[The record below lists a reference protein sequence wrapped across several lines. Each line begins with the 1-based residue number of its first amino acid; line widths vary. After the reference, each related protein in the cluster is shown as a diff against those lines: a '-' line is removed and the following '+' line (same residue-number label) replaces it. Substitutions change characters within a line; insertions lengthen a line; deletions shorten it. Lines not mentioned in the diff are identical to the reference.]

1 MPIPNRVSPIPH
13 RSINREVCA
22 RLREWIIEGALQ
34 PGEVIRDQ
42 SLAEQLGVSRTPV
55 REALLCLE
63 AEGLVE
69 TARNRWTKVTPI
81 SVETAQ
87 EIYPMIQTLEEL
99 ALRVQAKSLGPEL
112 ASGLGRANRKLAE
125 AICREAGSA
134 AVDADAEFHR
144 LIVAGTGNS
153 ELIAVTG
160 ALAQKLRRIELAYF
174 ARSSAALASVGEH
187 DEVIAAVEN
196 RNLKKAVIAL
206 SGNWRNSLSRLEHM
220 ATERSKAVQVQAS

>member
-1 MPIPNRVSPIPH
+1 MPIPNRVLPIPH

-22 RLREWIIEGALQ
+22 RLRAWIIEGALR

-69 TARNRWTKVTPI
+69 TARNRWTRVTPI
-81 SVETAQ
+81 SIQMAQ

-99 ALRVQAKSLGPEL
+99 ALRAQAKLLGPEL
-112 ASGLGRANRKLAE
+112 ASDLGRANRKLAE
-125 AICREAGSA
+125 AISREARSA

-144 LIVAGTGNS
+144 LIVAGTGNI
-153 ELIAVTG
+153 ELIATTG

-174 ARSSAALASVGEH
+174 ARPSAALASVGEH
-187 DEVIAAVEN
+187 DQVIAAIKSRE
-196 RNLKKAVIAL
+196 LKKAIVA
-206 SGNWRNSLSRLEHM
+206 STGNWRNSLSRLEHM
-220 ATERSKAVQVQAS
+220 ATAH